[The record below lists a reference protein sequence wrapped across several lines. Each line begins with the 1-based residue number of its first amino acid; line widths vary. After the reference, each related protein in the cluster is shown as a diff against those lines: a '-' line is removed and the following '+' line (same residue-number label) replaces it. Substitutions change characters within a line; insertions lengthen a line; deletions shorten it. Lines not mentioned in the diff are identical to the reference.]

1 MRTALHRITRQ
12 VLTAARYEEF
22 YGKPVDGEGNERHRD
37 YALCD
42 ICDQDVYLRAEHSQ
56 YRIPNFSHL
65 GNSSF
70 CPAKD
75 FNAEAYRRLNPV
87 DADPQ
92 AALAL
97 KTAFFTTWK
106 FHWVEFNRIIQYA
119 SVFDFSKV
127 LKYANRHGMWGYRG
141 MRVQDVLA
149 VLLTLMDFMPLPK
162 EKRYLRDYGFRF
174 FYKGSVSN
182 TNEYWNLPE
191 STRSLIQVKYEFPG
205 KTSTFQEVNISSK
218 NDVIFDPEFLTGVY
232 LEEPPVHSFVEKFMT
247 KEFPNLVGR

>member
-1 MRTALHRITRQ
+1 MRTALHRVTRQ
-12 VLTAARYEEF
+12 ILTAARYEQI
-22 YGKPVDGEGNERHRD
+22 YGKPVDGEGNERQRD

-65 GNSSF
+65 GNSRF

-75 FNAEAYRRLNPV
+75 FNAEAYRRLDPV

-92 AALAL
+92 AAIAL
-97 KTAFFTTWK
+97 KIAFFSSWK
-106 FHWVEFNRIIQYA
+106 FHWVEFNRVIQYA

-127 LKYANRHGMWGYRG
+127 IKYASRHGMWGYRG
-141 MRVQDVLA
+141 MRVQDVLP

-162 EKRYLRDYGFRF
+162 EKRYLRDYGIRF
-174 FYKGSVSN
+174 FYKGTVSN

-191 STRSLIQVKYEFPG
+191 GSRSLMQVRYEFPG

-218 NDVIFDPEFLTGVY
+218 NDVVLDPEYLTGVY
-232 LEEPPVHSFVEKFMT
+232 TGEPHVHSFVAELMV
-247 KEFPNLVGR
+247 KEFPNFVSR